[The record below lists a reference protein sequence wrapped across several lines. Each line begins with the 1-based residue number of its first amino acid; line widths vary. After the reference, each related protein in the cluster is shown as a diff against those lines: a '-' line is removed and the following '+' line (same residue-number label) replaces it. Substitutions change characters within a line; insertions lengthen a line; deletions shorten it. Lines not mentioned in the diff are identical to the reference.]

1 MWSSSVHAS
10 SSLPSRDNEMRHGAP
25 VCATDSSMWM
35 VSGPGAMAV
44 TSPENW
50 LSCAP
55 QGPFLMPVSEL
66 RAVGHAKREWDEE
79 ASESSMRAW
88 SNAAA
93 RANVESGAVRAYG
106 SPEKPRRPSLRSS
119 DFRGLSGRVA
129 PADSC
134 GRVNEGLA

>member
-1 MWSSSVHAS
+1 
-10 SSLPSRDNEMRHGAP
+10 
-25 VCATDSSMWM
+25 
-35 VSGPGAMAV
+35 
-44 TSPENW
+44 
-50 LSCAP
+50 
-55 QGPFLMPVSEL
+55 MPVSEL

>member
-1 MWSSSVHAS
+1 
-10 SSLPSRDNEMRHGAP
+10 
-25 VCATDSSMWM
+25 MWM
-35 VSGPGAMAV
+35 VSGPGVMAV

-93 RANVESGAVRAYG
+93 RANVESGAARAYG
-106 SPEKPRRPSLRSS
+106 SPEKPRRPLRQK
-119 DFRGLSGRVA
+119 FRLPRTFRPDGTCGLFKG
-129 PADSC
+129 
-134 GRVNEGLA
+134 VNEGLAQTRRPHATPQAASGIHLQSPL

>member
-50 LSCAP
+50 LSCVP

-66 RAVGHAKREWDEE
+66 RAVGHAKREWDGE

-88 SNAAA
+88 WQPG
-93 RANVESGAVRAYG
+93 RPGWG
-106 SPEKPRRPSLRSS
+106 SSE
-119 DFRGLSGRVA
+119 DFRRLVGYRF
-129 PADSC
+129 
-134 GRVNEGLA
+134 RLAH

>member
-10 SSLPSRDNEMRHGAP
+10 SSEPSRDNEMRHGAP

-66 RAVGHAKREWDEE
+66 RAVGHAKREWDGE

-88 SNAAA
+88 
-93 RANVESGAVRAYG
+93 
-106 SPEKPRRPSLRSS
+106 RSS
-119 DFRGLSGRVA
+119 EDFRLVWGVTFGWCTSKVNSGGGKLMLFTASV
-129 PADSC
+129 
-134 GRVNEGLA
+134 G

>member
-1 MWSSSVHAS
+1 MWSSNVHAS
-10 SSLPSRDNEMRHGAP
+10 SSEPSRDNEMCHGAP

-88 SNAAA
+88 WQLPGGQAGE
-93 RANVESGAVRAYG
+93 V
-106 SPEKPRRPSLRSS
+106 PRT
-119 DFRGLSGRVA
+119 FVGWWGVA
-129 PADSC
+129 FSW
-134 GRVNEGLA
+134 GTS